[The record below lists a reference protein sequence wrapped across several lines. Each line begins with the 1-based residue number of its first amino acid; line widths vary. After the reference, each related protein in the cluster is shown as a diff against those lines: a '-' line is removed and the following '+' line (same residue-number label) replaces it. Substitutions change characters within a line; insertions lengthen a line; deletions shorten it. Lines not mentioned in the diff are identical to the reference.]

1 MNKKAKE
8 KKIKQLLCTTIKLQG
23 WGDFFFFRYTKNRG
37 MTGGGEKT

>member
-23 WGDFFFFRYTKNRG
+23 WGDFFFLGTQRT
-37 MTGGGEKT
+37 EE